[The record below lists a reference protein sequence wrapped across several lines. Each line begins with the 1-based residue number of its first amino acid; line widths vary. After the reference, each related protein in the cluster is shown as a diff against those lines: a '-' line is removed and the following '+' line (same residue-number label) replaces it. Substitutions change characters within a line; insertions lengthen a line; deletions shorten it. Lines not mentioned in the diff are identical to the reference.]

1 MKPTGRLYRSPLLSR
16 RSVLSGLAA
25 TGIASAIPTGIVQAA
40 KPLHLRKL
48 HSTGETIPAIG
59 LGSFITLDVGSSLG
73 QWRSRQQVVQA
84 FLDEGG
90 RMIDSSPMY
99 GSSEKMIGRFLKRI
113 ANKQNLFA
121 TTKVWTP
128 TKWRGIEQ
136 MKNSRRYWG
145 VERFDLMQIHNL
157 VDWETHMETL
167 LAMKAKGQIRYIG
180 VTTSHG
186 RKHRTLEHVLKT
198 QPIDFVQMTYNFL
211 DSEVE
216 QRLLPIAKER
226 NLAVIIN
233 RPFQRGGLFDH
244 FESKS
249 LPSWASEI
257 DCQNWAQF
265 FLKFVISHPAVTC
278 AIPATSRVDHLR
290 ENMNAGRGRLPD
302 AKTRQRMIRYIE
314 SL

>member
-1 MKPTGRLYRSPLLSR
+1 MKHTDRLFRPPMFSR

-25 TGIASAIPTGIVQAA
+25 TSVAAAFPLDIARAA
-40 KPLHLRKL
+40 NPLHMHKL
-48 HSTGETIPAIG
+48 HNTGETIPVIG
-59 LGSFITLDVGSSLG
+59 LGSFLTLDVGDSPG

-145 VERFDLMQIHNL
+145 VKRFDLMQIHNL

-167 LAMKAKGQIRYIG
+167 LAMKAEDRVRYIG

-211 DSEVE
+211 DREVE

-226 NLAVIIN
+226 NIAVIIN

-244 FESKS
+244 FENKP
-249 LPSWASEI
+249 LPSWAGEI

-265 FLKFVISHPAVTC
+265 FLKFVVSHLAVTC
-278 AIPATSRVDHLR
+278 AIPATTRVDHLR
-290 ENMNAGRGRLPD
+290 ENMAAGRGRLPD
-302 AKTRQRMIRYIE
+302 AKTRKKMVQYVE
-314 SL
+314 SI

>member
-1 MKPTGRLYRSPLLSR
+1 MEKNNIDKMQKPLSR
-16 RSVLSGLAA
+16 RTVLKTSAA
-25 TGIASAIPTGIVQAA
+25 GVASILMPIGQSEASN
-40 KPLHLRKL
+40 PLHLRRL
-48 HSTGETIPAIG
+48 SNTNEHLPVIG
-59 LGSFITLDVGSSLG
+59 LGSFITLDVGDRPG
-73 QWRSRQQVVQA
+73 QWRSRQQVVQT

-99 GSSEKMIGRFLKRI
+99 GSAEKMIGRFLKRS

-167 LAMKAKGQIRYIG
+167 QAMKAKGQVRYIG

-198 QPIDFVQMTYNFL
+198 QPIDFVQMTYNLL
-211 DSEVE
+211 DREIE

-233 RPFQRGGLFDH
+233 RPFQRGGLFDR
-244 FESKS
+244 FEDKP
-249 LPSWASEI
+249 LPNWAGEI

-265 FLKFVISHPAVTC
+265 FLKFVVSHPAVTC

-290 ENMNAGRGRLPD
+290 ENMNAGRGRLPE
-302 AKTRQRMIRYIE
+302 AKTRQKMIKYIE
-314 SL
+314 SM